1 MAAPI
6 RFDETGW
13 KPLGQVDDGVWVWHT
28 EHGDGVGL
36 YEFTIPPDL
45 PATTTMA
52 DFEARSIEQ
61 TGQPFVEL
69 EIVEVGGVAAVRRI
83 VKVPQRPSGTTYL
96 GSLTF
101 AFADRSYVLK
111 VQCEERGSTGVRE
124 VILTDRRLGGQL
136 GGAAD
141 FDDVIFDNEFP
152 SHPVARAR
160 QALARL
166 ERSVV
171 LDPALAAA
179 PPFPLP
185 PPTRIAE
192 GGVGGGASSSAPQ
205 VLGRRCQSGHLN
217 RPDAARCQVDGSDM
231 SQAPDELVFGPRPAL
246 GVLQFD
252 DGTRITVDREY
263 RIGRHPMK
271 EDEGDL
277 EPIELAGQQSATVSQ
292 SHGEIRLVDWDVQI
306 IDLGSANGTFLW
318 DRETEQWQQLPPH
331 EPVRLV
337 NGTAIAVARRTFVFE
352 SSTGVEVPA

>member
-45 PATTTMA
+45 PATTTLA
-52 DFEARSIEQ
+52 DFQARSMEQ

-83 VKVPQRPSGTTYL
+83 VKVPQRPSGMTYL

-124 VILTDRRLGGQL
+124 VILMDRRLGGQL
-136 GGAAD
+136 AGTAD

-152 SHPVARAR
+152 THPVARAR
-160 QALARL
+160 RALTRL
-166 ERSVV
+166 ENSVV
-171 LDPALAAA
+171 LDQTLVTA

-185 PPTRIAE
+185 PPTR
-192 GGVGGGASSSAPQ
+192 VGGAGASISAPQ
-205 VLGRRCQSGHLN
+205 VLGRRCLSGHLN

-246 GVLQFD
+246 GVLHFD
-252 DGTRITVDREY
+252 DGSRFTVDREY
-263 RIGRHPMK
+263 RIGRHPVQGAA
-271 EDEGDL
+271 GDL
-277 EPIELAGQQSATVSQ
+277 ESIELAGQESATVSQ
-292 SHGEIRLVDWDVQI
+292 SHGEIRLADWDVHI

-318 DRETEQWQQLPPH
+318 DRETEQWKQLPPH